1 MIQLFKSY
9 PNKPEFITFIKTH
22 CIKEQKCYK
31 LSQEIYKQILFK
43 NALQPYIDTLKSH
56 YHISKQTYITRKM
69 TYSRFITIIRHLCKL
84 LEITYTS
91 TMKYS
96 NSTYQIDYLF
106 YLNDYE

>member
-9 PNKPEFITFIKTH
+9 PNKDEFITFIKSH
-22 CIKEQKCYK
+22 CVKEQKYYK
-31 LSQEIYKQILFK
+31 LTPEIYKQIIFK
-43 NALQPYIDTLKSH
+43 DALYPYLETIKPH
-56 YHISKQTYITRKM
+56 YHISKQIYITRKM
-69 TYSRFITIIRHLCKL
+69 TYTRFITIIRHLCKL